1 MVSWFYQ
8 AAEKSAII
16 GLHGLCRASRL
27 QTYFLIDPGICWTL
41 VNFIFWHR
49 VKLPSDF
56 SEHQDDE
63 GGGDDVDGDDGRPQ
77 PRRHRRPEVC
87 EGAPGPDG
95 GWRGA
100 RYLALQSRQQG
111 EHQWELSIRVTW
123 SVLANQIQLR
133 FDTELKHLALGR
145 PASVDQGRLRTRP

>member
-8 AAEKSAII
+8 AKEKSAII

-27 QTYFLIDPGICWTL
+27 QTFFLIDPAFACWTL

-63 GGGDDVDGDDGRPQ
+63 DFGDDDHDGGRPQ
-77 PRRHRRPEVC
+77 PRRHRRPEVR

-95 GWRGA
+95 GRGGA
-100 RYLALQSRQQG
+100 RDSALQGGQQG
-111 EHQWELSIRVTW
+111 EHQWQLSIRVTW
-123 SVLANQIQLR
+123 SVSTN
-133 FDTELKHLALGR
+133 
-145 PASVDQGRLRTRP
+145 